1 MRTRSMT
8 RRARERAESERAQM
22 NSALRAEAEREAA
35 ERERIAALRTPVE
48 NGQILNLD
56 SIAGP
61 STASQGKTIIESY
74 EPVFFLG
81 LEFPEQE
88 ECLICKHSLNKLCIK
103 CQVSESNREGESCKV
118 CVGQCGHIMH
128 KHCWN
133 DWRNTSND
141 SSCPLDRMEFVVDQ
155 EF

>member
-1 MRTRSMT
+1 MT

-81 LEFPEQE
+81 LEFPEKE
-88 ECLICKHSLNKLCIK
+88 ECHICKQSLNKLCIK